1 MNSNRTQFSLLVVD
15 DDPVV
20 LSLLKEVF
28 SEDDYHLHTS
38 SSGMD
43 ALDLM
48 QKTKIDVA
56 LIDWKMPGMD
66 GITLLKEIKNNY
78 PSVRVI
84 MITGEG
90 GINEAVEAMKQ
101 GADDFLEKPFSITS
115 LKARVRQLYHIWE
128 LKEEN
133 QKLRNKIEF
142 KFGFNRLVGNSTPI
156 LNLKQLI
163 VQIGPTDESVLIQA
177 ETGTGKELVANAIHH
192 HSRRSEN
199 NFVPVDCA
207 AISETVIE
215 SELFGHVKGAFTGA
229 HLTTLGLIRSAEK
242 GTLFLDEVGELSI
255 GVQTK
260 RLRVIQEREVR
271 PVGSTKNHPVDIR
284 IVAAT
289 KRDLTEEASMGNFRE
304 DLFYRLDVVNM
315 KIPPLR
321 DRKEDIPLLA
331 AHFIEYLSND
341 FTRVKEVSQ
350 EALMCMERYSWPG
363 NVRELENVI
372 RRAMALVKTDI
383 ILPEHLPS
391 SIYTPPG
398 DTPQNFDLPSSDNLA
413 AYELAAIQNALT
425 KSGNKRKK
433 AAEILEIGEATLY
446 RKLKK
451 YGIKS

>member
-1 MNSNRTQFSLLVVD
+1 M
-15 DDPVV
+15 
-20 LSLLKEVF
+20 
-28 SEDDYHLHTS
+28 
-38 SSGMD
+38 
-43 ALDLM
+43 
-48 QKTKIDVA
+48 
-56 LIDWKMPGMD
+56 
-66 GITLLKEIKNNY
+66 
-78 PSVRVI
+78 
-84 MITGEG
+84 
-90 GINEAVEAMKQ
+90 
-101 GADDFLEKPFSITS
+101 
-115 LKARVRQLYHIWE
+115 
-128 LKEEN
+128 
-133 QKLRNKIEF
+133 
-142 KFGFNRLVGNSTPI
+142 GNSTPI

-163 VQIGPTDESVLIQA
+163 VQIGQTDESVLIQA

-207 AISETVIE
+207 AIGETVIE
-215 SELFGHVKGAFTGA
+215 SEFFGHVKGAFTGA
-229 HLTTLGLIRSAEK
+229 HVTTLGLIRSAEK

-260 RLRVIQEREVR
+260 LLRVIQEREVR

-289 KRDLTEEASMGNFRE
+289 KRDLTEEVSMGNFRE

-383 ILPEHLPS
+383 ILSEHLPA
-391 SIYTPPG
+391 SIYAPPG
-398 DTPQNFDLPSSDNLA
+398 DIPQTLDLTSSDSLA
-413 AYELAAIQNALT
+413 AYEIVAIQNALT
-425 KSGNKRKK
+425 KSGHKRKK
-433 AAEILEIGEATLY
+433 AAEILGIGEATLY